1 MNPSWVPARQRRAT
15 HEQQVEAPPAP
26 QKAPYTGEP
35 RMGMCANCSSADL
48 VNIALQ
54 FKGKTVDFEH
64 CRACEHKT
72 WTVDGAA
79 IGLDEVLA
87 QASA

>member
-1 MNPSWVPARQRRAT
+1 
-15 HEQQVEAPPAP
+15 
-26 QKAPYTGEP
+26 
-35 RMGMCANCSSADL
+35 MGRCANCSSADL
-48 VNIALQ
+48 VSIPLQ

-87 QASA
+87 RASA